1 MTLSIRPERA
11 SDIPAIHALTE
22 AAFRNAPHSSH
33 TEQFIVNALRQAG
46 ALRLSLVAQDAG
58 VVVGHVA
65 ASLVAV
71 SDGSPQWYGL
81 APLSVVPDR
90 QRQGIGSLLM
100 VAALRQLKDSGAAGC
115 VLLGDPAYYARFGF
129 RPVPGLVLA
138 GVPPEYFQ
146 ALALTSA
153 AMPQGGVTFHAAFDA
168 TG

>member
-1 MTLSIRPERA
+1 MTLTIRPERA
-11 SDIPAIHALTE
+11 SDITAIHALTE

-46 ALRLSLVAQDAG
+46 ALHLSLVAQEAG
-58 VVVGHVA
+58 IVVGHVA
-65 ASLVAV
+65 ASPVAV
-71 SDGSPQWYGL
+71 SDGSPLWYGL
-81 APLSVVPDR
+81 APLSVAPGR

-100 VAALRQLKDSGAAGC
+100 AAALRQLKDSGAAGC